1 MKKLFLSLALLGVV
15 IFSSQAQTEQGKFI
29 VGGNVYYNSSKSDA
43 AGAKASHEF
52 SIVPNVG
59 YFVNDNIAVGTGIGY
74 ESRKA
79 SVSGDFGKTESFVVS
94 PFGRYYMPL
103 ADKFHFFGQLSVP
116 MAFGNVKAL
125 DSDLEVGDKTGS
137 STSIGVA
144 LSPGFA
150 FFPSSRIGI
159 EFALNGVSYNDYS
172 VEDRDGNTVEGAGNQ
187 SFSIGSDFFAP
198 RLGIQFHF

>member
-1 MKKLFLSLALLGVV
+1 MKKLFLSLVLLGGVV
-15 IFSSQAQTEQGKFI
+15 FSSQAQTEKGKFI
-29 VGGNVYYNSSKSDA
+29 LGGNVSYNTTKTDA
-43 AGAKASHEF
+43 PGAEASHEF
-52 SIVPNVG
+52 SIVPNIG
-59 YFVNDNIAVGTGIGY
+59 YFVSDNIAIGTGIGY
-74 ESRKA
+74 ESQKA
-79 SVSGDFGKTESFVVS
+79 SSPSLYGKTESFVVS
-94 PFGRYYMPL
+94 PFGRYYVPV

-116 MAFGNVKAL
+116 MAFGNTKAL
-125 DSDLEVGDKTGS
+125 NTELEVGDKTGS

-150 FFPSSRIGI
+150 FYPSSRIGI

-172 VEDRDGNTVEGAGNQ
+172 IEDRDGNAIKGSGNQ